1 MSNGNSQ
8 HNKLLQAYCLN
19 CISKSFSGPE
29 AISELCSTTQ
39 EETFVDMMK
48 QKVFASP
55 KKREAFY
62 TPDKQFLL
70 FSVLFSLV
78 KKNIK

>member
-62 TPDKQFLL
+62 TPDKVS
-70 FSVLFSLV
+70 SVLSIFFLGEE
-78 KKNIK
+78 KH